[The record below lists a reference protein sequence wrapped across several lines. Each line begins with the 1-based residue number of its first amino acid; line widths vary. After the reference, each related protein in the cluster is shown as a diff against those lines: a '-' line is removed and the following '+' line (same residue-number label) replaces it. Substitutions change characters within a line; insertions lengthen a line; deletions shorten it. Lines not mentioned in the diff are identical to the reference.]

1 MFFVVSHVVQVGCE
15 VGKQLSNY
23 SIQYYNGGKYPLPQ
37 TILVVLVEVIK
48 LVTTILRYVHC
59 TVPQTIL
66 VVLVEVIKLVTTIL
80 RYSTTDHPCGPSGG
94 HQAGYHN
101 TRVHCTVYSRVQ

>member
-48 LVTTILRYVHC
+48 LVTTILRY
-59 TVPQTIL
+59 
-66 VVLVEVIKLVTTIL
+66 
-80 RYSTTDHPCGPSGG
+80 STTDHPCGPSGG

>member
-1 MFFVVSHVVQVGCE
+1 MKFWNRGPTTICHYCMSLILKVKKSLHP
-15 VGKQLSNY
+15 N
-23 SIQYYNGGKYPLPQ
+23 IQQYPLPQ

-66 VVLVEVIKLVTTIL
+66 VVLVEVIKLVTTML
-80 RYSTTDHPCGPSGG
+80 RYSVQYHRPS
-94 HQAGYHN
+94 
-101 TRVHCTVYSRVQ
+101 